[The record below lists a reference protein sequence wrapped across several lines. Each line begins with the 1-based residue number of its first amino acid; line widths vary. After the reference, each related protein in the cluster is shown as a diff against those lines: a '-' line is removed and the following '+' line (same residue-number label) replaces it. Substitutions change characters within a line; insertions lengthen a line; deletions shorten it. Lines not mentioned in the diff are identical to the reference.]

1 MPNDLGD
8 RVAGQ
13 NGNQM
18 FRPNIPGLEDFFS
31 GQGLPNWSDL
41 NGGNAGQHLNEAR
54 DRAHAD
60 LLKAYV
66 ATFSPPAGQRVL
78 EDLMNNSLRTS
89 MRPPGGFKTIEE
101 TALHTAQRDG
111 QNGMI
116 VHIMNMI
123 VSGQELGDAAPK
135 KKKAKSTKSQ
145 QA

>member
-1 MPNDLGD
+1 MQNDLGD
-8 RVAGQ
+8 RIAGG

-18 FRPNIPGLEDFFS
+18 FRPNIPSLEDFFG

-41 NGGNAGQHLNEAR
+41 SSNPAGKHLNEAR
-54 DRAHAD
+54 EHAHAD
-60 LLKAYV
+60 LLRAYV
-66 ATFSPPAGQRVL
+66 QTFQTAAGKKVL

-89 MRPPGGFKTIEE
+89 MRPAGGFKTIEE

-111 QNGMI
+111 QNGMV

-123 VSGQELGDAAPK
+123 VSGQELGDAVPK